1 MGVAVVLHVSSDDAA
16 TEVFSVLDDEYSRAI
31 LEATRRGPKSGKEL
45 SEECEMSRATV
56 SRRVNDLL
64 DCGFLAERTH
74 IDSDGHHYSEY
85 EAVLDRVDVRLE
97 TETGFDIRVEVEED
111 AADRFARIWTEM
123 RND

>member
-1 MGVAVVLHVSSDDAA
+1 MSSDPAA

-56 SRRVNDLL
+56 SRRVNELL
-64 DCGFLAERTH
+64 DRGFIMERTQV
-74 IDSDGHHYSEY
+74 DPDGHHYSEY
-85 EAVLDRVDVRLE
+85 EAVLDRVDVRLKR
-97 TETGFDIRVEVEED
+97 ETGFDIRVEVEED
-111 AADRFARIWTEM
+111 AADRFARIWKQM

>member
-1 MGVAVVLHVSSDDAA
+1 VIVTLHVSSDHAA

-45 SEECEMSRATV
+45 SEACEMSRATV

-64 DCGFLAERTH
+64 DRGFLAEQTH
-74 IDSDGHHYSEY
+74 VDPDGHHYSEY
-85 EAVLDRVDVRLE
+85 EAVLDRVDVRLKP
-97 TETGFDIRVEVEED
+97 ETGFDIRVEVEED
-111 AADRFARIWTEM
+111 AVDRFARIWTEM

>member
-1 MGVAVVLHVSSDDAA
+1 MSSDHAA

-64 DCGFLAERTH
+64 DRGFIVERTH
-74 IDSDGHHYSEY
+74 VDPEGHHYSEY
-85 EAVLDRVDVRLE
+85 EAVLDRVDVTLDAN
-97 TETGFDIRVEVEED
+97 TGFDVRVEVEED
-111 AADRFARIWTEM
+111 AADRFARIWKEM